1 MAGISLL
8 DLADWLKLQ
17 IKLIKSLK
25 SIWTNLMKR
34 DDNGWIS
41 CWLWCFR
48 ISKDN
53 LRQEALSIGGHL
65 YSDWDTGGVLALIAR
80 QPKVEAKAIEYA
92 QWVYDTDVLIGDWV
106 LGYVVLAIWRMI
118 IFLQCNLILTPLW
131 FAGSKFCPNCG
142 KTMIKAKGDNK
153 IKD

>member
-1 MAGISLL
+1 MDEL
-8 DLADWLKLQ
+8 
-17 IKLIKSLK
+17 
-25 SIWTNLMKR
+25 
-34 DDNGWIS
+34 
-41 CWLWCFR
+41 
-48 ISKDN
+48 ISKYK

-65 YSDWDTGGVLALIAR
+65 YSDWDTGGVLALIER

-92 QWVYDTDVLIGDWV
+92 QWVYDTDGLDWG
-106 LGYVVLAIWRMI
+106 LGAWVCSSCHTKNDNIPAMQPDI
-118 IFLQCNLILTPLW
+118 NPLW

>member
-1 MAGISLL
+1 MDEL
-8 DLADWLKLQ
+8 
-17 IKLIKSLK
+17 
-25 SIWTNLMKR
+25 
-34 DDNGWIS
+34 
-41 CWLWCFR
+41 
-48 ISKDN
+48 ISKDK
-53 LRQEALSIGGHL
+53 LRQDTLSIGGHL

-92 QWVYDTDVLIGDWV
+92 HWVYDTDGLDWG
-106 LGYVVLAIWRMI
+106 LGAWVCSSCHTKNDNIPAMQPDI
-118 IFLQCNLILTPLW
+118 NPLW